1 MLTRH
6 PVLLTFSVPLRYP
19 SRPVTSRTNK
29 AASILRAL
37 FQIPHPVSRLP
48 ATLMD
53 LPASVA
59 NKRLIAGLNP
69 LDATLTKNRGYILQ
83 ANYLSLSSLSP
94 AHSECNRGELAT
106 RNSSFAT
113 IRSPLDS
120 SSFFSHPCALF
131 CTNEKLN
138 SFVFKQF
145 RTLYKK
151 PPGVGGPVI
160 IFRFRALRISAHS
173 APLPFLFPPV
183 ISAPAPS
190 GSGREI
196 PRLLSAFR
204 SKIPSGSGLST
215 FNVNSSPGPL
225 PFPR

>member
-94 AHSECNRGELAT
+94 AHSEVQPRGTRHSQLFIRHYPLAT
-106 RNSSFAT
+106 GLKFFLFT
-113 IRSPLDS
+113 PLRTLLHQRKTQLFCFQAIPHSLQKTTRGGGACHHFSVPRLANLCALGASAFPFSTRHLGACPERVGAGDS
-120 SSFFSHPCALF
+120 SPSF
-131 CTNEKLN
+131 
-138 SFVFKQF
+138 SF
-145 RTLYKK
+145 
-151 PPGVGGPVI
+151 
-160 IFRFRALRISAHS
+160 
-173 APLPFLFPPV
+173 
-183 ISAPAPS
+183 
-190 GSGREI
+190 
-196 PRLLSAFR
+196 
-204 SKIPSGSGLST
+204 
-215 FNVNSSPGPL
+215 
-225 PFPR
+225 